1 MPAVPDLAGTHVQGM
16 LLPFP
21 AFLPAPEKK
30 TWCAERRTMSKNEF
44 AERFLPHTELST
56 KW

>member
-21 AFLPAPEKK
+21 VFLSAPERKNMV
-30 TWCAERRTMSKNEF
+30 RRTAHHVKE
-44 AERFLPHTELST
+44 
-56 KW
+56 